1 MSANHK
7 PICAYHGNGLFLSFV
22 VSHAERATT
31 GLQEHRYF
39 HTGICVY
46 FNYVNNSIEIQLG
59 KKNHMTCYQKC
70 YVLLHSGVPATAAGY
85 AQARLELPSGARALH
100 SALLSWIDPSWGDQH
115 VH

>member
-59 KKNHMTCYQKC
+59 KKKSHD
-70 YVLLHSGVPATAAGY
+70 LLPKMLRFASF
-85 AQARLELPSGARALH
+85 SDI
-100 SALLSWIDPSWGDQH
+100 W
-115 VH
+115 